1 MLIAEKSDC
10 ISSILGEGKRDSD
23 RFICKRRSKQSYK
36 KEKKIYIDRKSGLQ
50 TVPRTGSVSCWLRS
64 AGFKAEVLNF
74 ISSFLIKHHLTGL
87 SIYPAISFW
96 T

>member
-1 MLIAEKSDC
+1 MQVSLKAELHK
-10 ISSILGEGKRDSD
+10 G
-23 RFICKRRSKQSYK
+23 
-36 KEKKIYIDRKSGLQ
+36 KKIYIDRKSGLQ
-50 TVPRTGSVSCWLRS
+50 TVPRTRSVPCWLRS
-64 AGFKAEVLNF
+64 AGFKVEVLNF